1 MSDIELDEISPKNI
15 EIFVRQISG
24 NIDLPLAQGVQH
36 EGLNRQ
42 FGEFEDLPEPVQN
55 IIEEIRAADSIAEKA
70 AIAHNFSL
78 TYIKP
83 EMQFGGRLGQERNVS
98 FSELAK
104 DPRGDCDDYAKF
116 NAGLLLYGGVDPRN
130 IFRMQGMMKYESGL
144 GTIQS
149 GHAFVVVQDENEYV
163 LLDNNLADTPII
175 TPDNPVVHSNL
186 FTNGINV
193 PNLPADQMETTA
205 EIVFLSSAID
215 GRGTPFE
222 NEAALAQLTDY
233 MTTFI
238 QTMED
243 NLPKTSKSLND
254 SFGAATQGQGVN
266 VPENVQENHYPSNP
280 SEEVPAMNKTNTVPT
295 PT

>member
-1 MSDIELDEISPKNI
+1 MSDVELDEIPPKNI
-15 EIFVRQISG
+15 EIFTRKIPG
-24 NIDLPLAQGVQH
+24 NTDLPLTQGVKY

-42 FGEFEDLPEPVQN
+42 LGKFEDLPEPVQN
-55 IIEEIRAADSIAEKA
+55 IIEEIKTTGSIAEKS

-78 TYIKP
+78 AYIKP
-83 EMQFGGRLGQERNVS
+83 EMQFGGRFGQERNVS
-98 FSELAK
+98 FSELAN
-104 DPRGDCDDYAKF
+104 DPRGDCDDYAKL

-130 IFRMQGMMKYESGL
+130 IFSMQGVMKYESGL

-149 GHAFVVVQDENEYV
+149 GHAFIVVQDENEYI
-163 LLDNNLADTPII
+163 LLDNNLEGTPMI
-175 TPDNPVVHSNL
+175 TPGNPIVHSKL

-193 PNLPADQMETTA
+193 PNLPTDQMETTA

-222 NEAALAQLTDY
+222 NEAALAQLTNY

-243 NLPKTSKSLND
+243 NLSKVSKSLND
-254 SFGAATQGQGVN
+254 SFGAATQGQDVS
-266 VPENVQENHYPSNP
+266 VPENVQKKHRPSNP
-280 SEEVPAMNKTNTVPT
+280 TEEVPAMNKTNTILT